1 MDYQSAYRQK
11 LVTPDAAVKVVKS
24 GDWVDYNGFA
34 SIPVALDVALAGR
47 KDELSDIKV
56 RTTLSLRMPEVVN
69 ADSKR
74 EVFTVNSWH
83 FSGLDRKLHDQ
94 GLMSYIPMA
103 YRNKPQYYRKSKL
116 PVDVAMFVV
125 TPMDKHGYFNFGLTV
140 SASRAIADQAKVIIV
155 EVNEMMPWARGGAEE
170 LIHISEVDYIVEHT
184 QKLPVI
190 SMASPSETDKII
202 ARQIVEEIPDGAT
215 VQLGIGG
222 MPNTVGNLIAESDL
236 KGIGC
241 HTEMLVDA
249 FLTLFKTGK
258 LTNNNKNIDRG
269 KSAWSFCVGS
279 QELYDWVDHNPS
291 LAGYPVSY
299 TNAPH
304 IMSQN
309 DNLITIN
316 NCVEVDLFGQ
326 ISSES
331 AGTRQ
336 ISGTGGQ
343 LDFLTGG
350 FMSNGGK
357 SLICF
362 TATCADKANGG
373 IKSRVV
379 PVLPSG
385 ETVTGPRT
393 QAHYLVTEYGKV
405 NLSGLSIWERAEK
418 VISLA
423 HPDFRDDLVAAAE
436 KLNIWRWS
444 NKLK

>member
-1 MDYQSAYRQK
+1 MDYQGMYRQK
-11 LVTPDAAVKVVKS
+11 LVTPDEAVKVVRP
-24 GDWVDYNGFA
+24 GDWVDYAGFCNT
-34 SIPVALDVALAGR
+34 PVALDAALAGR
-47 KDELSDIKV
+47 REELSDVRV
-56 RTTLSLRMPEVVN
+56 RTTLSLRMPEIIK
-69 ADSKR
+69 ADAKR
-74 EVFTVNSWH
+74 EVFTMSNWH

-94 GLMSYIPMA
+94 GLMSYIPMV
-103 YRNKPQYYRKSKL
+103 YRNKPHFYRKSNL

-140 SASRAIADQAKVIIV
+140 SASRAIADQAKTIIV
-155 EVNEMMPWARGGAEE
+155 EVNEKMPWSRGGTEE
-170 LIHISEVDYIVEHT
+170 LLHISEVDFIVEHT
-184 QKLPVI
+184 QALPAVNP
-190 SMASPSETDKII
+190 AAPSETDKII
-202 ARQIVEEIPDGAT
+202 AARIVEEIPDGAT
-215 VQLGIGG
+215 IQLGIGG
-222 MPNTVGNLIAESDL
+222 MPNTVGNMIAESDL
-236 KGIGC
+236 KELGC

-249 FLTLFKTGK
+249 YLAMFKAGK
-258 LTNNNKNIDRG
+258 LTNNRKNTDKG
-269 KSAWSFCVGS
+269 KSAWTFSVGS
-279 QELYDWVDHNPS
+279 QELYEWIDHNPG
-291 LAGYPVSY
+291 LAAYPVSY

-304 IMSQN
+304 VMSQN

-331 AGTRQ
+331 SGTRQ

-350 FMSNGGK
+350 FMSRGGK
-357 SLICF
+357 SFICF

-379 PVLPSG
+379 PALPAG

-393 QAHYLVTEYGKV
+393 QAHYLVTEFGKAD
-405 NLSGLSIWERAEK
+405 LSGLSVWERAEK

-423 HPDFRDDLVAAAE
+423 HPDFRDELVRAAE
-436 KLNIWRWS
+436 QLNIWRWS

>member
-1 MDYQSAYRQK
+1 MDYQGMYRQK
-11 LVTPDAAVKVVKS
+11 LVTPEEAVKVVRP
-24 GDWVDYNGFA
+24 GDWVDYAGFCNT
-34 SIPVALDVALAGR
+34 PVALDAALAR
-47 KDELSDIKV
+47 RREELSDIRV
-56 RTTLSLRMPEVVN
+56 RTTLSLRMPEIIK
-69 ADSKR
+69 ADGKR
-74 EVFTVNSWH
+74 EVFTVCNWH

-94 GLMSYIPMA
+94 GLMSYIPMV
-103 YRNKPQYYRKSKL
+103 YRNKPHFYRKSNL

-140 SASRAIADQAKVIIV
+140 SASRAIADQAKTIIV
-155 EVNEMMPWARGGAEE
+155 EVNEKMPWSRGGTEE
-170 LIHISEVDYIVEHT
+170 LLHISEVGYIVEHT
-184 QKLPVI
+184 QPLPAVNP
-190 SMASPSETDKII
+190 AAASETDKII
-202 ARQIVEEIPDGAT
+202 ASQIVGEIPDGAT
-215 VQLGIGG
+215 IQLGIGG
-222 MPNTVGNLIAESDL
+222 MPNTVGNMIAESDL
-236 KGIGC
+236 KGLGC

-249 FLTLFKTGK
+249 YLALFKAGK
-258 LTNNNKNIDRG
+258 LTNSNKNIDKG
-269 KSAWSFCVGS
+269 KSTWTFCVGS

-291 LAGYPVSY
+291 LAAYPVSY

-304 IMSQN
+304 VMSQN

-331 AGTRQ
+331 SGTRQ

-350 FMSNGGK
+350 FMSRGGK
-357 SLICF
+357 SFICF
-362 TATCADKANGG
+362 TATCADKANGKK
-373 IKSRVV
+373 KSRVV
-379 PVLPSG
+379 PVLPAG

-405 NLSGLSIWERAEK
+405 NLSGLSVWERAEK

-423 HPDFRDDLVAAAE
+423 HPDFRDELVSAAE
-436 KLNIWRWS
+436 ELNIWRRS